1 MLSIFAAVV
10 NAVNILLCIGM
21 VVYSFKWL
29 RIFRGAIM
37 HRGLEV
43 LVVSVSF
50 FLIAAIARAALV
62 WEIFPL
68 ELEYVDISIRSIA
81 FVFLFSA
88 IVLIVRDWSDLGK
101 KA

>member
-1 MLSIFAAVV
+1 MISILAAVV
-10 NAVNILLCIGM
+10 NAANILLCIGM
-21 VVYSFKWL
+21 VVYSIKWL
-29 RIFRGAIM
+29 RLFRGGIM

-62 WEIFPL
+62 WDIFPA
-68 ELEYVDISIRSIA
+68 ELEYVDISVRSIA

-88 IVLIVRDWSDLGK
+88 IVLIVHTWSSLGN